1 MINKVLDK
9 LKQKVENFNGIIYG
23 TIPIHVVIEMIEKA
37 KVKYPE
43 TENEEE
49 LKAYLQNKDKET
61 IIELYLQKEFD
72 HKVELETKIAENEK
86 HSAWILE
93 CLEIY
98 NIDTERTPEYS
109 ENPIVEYIEQLNDF
123 RLADIGI
130 LNQIKKYYKD

>member
-9 LKQKVENFNGIIYG
+9 LKQKIENFNGIIYG

-72 HKVELETKIAENEK
+72 HKVDMNFIKNAMELKDEEQEN
-86 HSAWILE
+86 
-93 CLEIY
+93 
-98 NIDTERTPEYS
+98 N
-109 ENPIVEYIEQLNDF
+109 
-123 RLADIGI
+123 
-130 LNQIKKYYKD
+130 KKDRN